1 MYGSIRKSYGDK
13 FASVSDENESISKN
27 TKKEKKSRKK
37 RIEAQPTSYV
47 NLNEIENKDSVQENR
62 GRIFNTKNEFPVASV
77 ILTIVFTMLA
87 MVFVFGFGV

>member
-1 MYGSIRKSYGDK
+1 MYGTIRKSYGDK
-13 FASVSDENESISKN
+13 YASIENENESKSK
-27 TKKEKKSRKK
+27 TFKKEKKLRKK

-47 NLNEIENKDSVQENR
+47 NLNEIQEKENTQENF
-62 GRIFNTKNEFPVASV
+62 GRFSSNKNEFPVASV